1 MGIFD
6 IFLAATLQISE
17 VLHAW
22 SSKKPTRYLGTGKG
36 ERFLLLGHNNEI
48 PNGFQNIVT
57 EVCTDV
63 YLKSNLNFL
72 INIVI

>member
-1 MGIFD
+1 MLG
-6 IFLAATLQISE
+6 
-17 VLHAW
+17 VLRNQHDTW
-22 SSKKPTRYLGTGKG
+22 VLEK
-36 ERFLLLGHNNEI
+36 ENDLLLGHNNEI

>member
-1 MGIFD
+1 MLG
-6 IFLAATLQISE
+6 
-17 VLHAW
+17 VLRNQH
-22 SSKKPTRYLGTGKG
+22 GTWVLEK
-36 ERFLLLGHNNEI
+36 ENDLLLGHNNEI

-63 YLKSNLNFL
+63 YLKSNLNCL

>member
-1 MGIFD
+1 MLG
-6 IFLAATLQISE
+6 
-17 VLHAW
+17 VLRNQHGTW
-22 SSKKPTRYLGTGKG
+22 VLGK
-36 ERFLLLGHNNEI
+36 ENDLLLGHNNEI